1 MRGFFYFYGLIK
13 QSIVYT
19 ISRIYFV
26 SLAFISV
33 LPFLPL
39 GDIPIDSKSY
49 HWLLWGILNSAFI
62 FSIYYYS
69 KDEKFQFPTSPVLN
83 SYLIFFIISSLSTI
97 VALNK
102 IESLVR
108 LTDLFVILSS
118 YAIVYFTI
126 KNKLIKINFLLWLIF
141 IKLFIEIGMVYY
153 QLYYYTLGFQIDFNG
168 NYSQYL
174 KSFYGNKN
182 VTSFALLIQ
191 STISMILFTRLKSK
205 GLRTLV
211 LITILL
217 SFYIL
222 FFISTRAIFLTI
234 IISLILTILLF
245 LYKYFYSNTKSFD
258 ELKKMSLYFI
268 IIFSSYLLFNL
279 TNNDQNIDVNDR
291 LTSFS
296 QGSDDESISSR
307 IRFWSQAGTSIL
319 KNPVLGIG
327 VGNWKIYS
335 IKYDS
340 ENIYSYVIPYSTHND
355 FLEIFAETGIF
366 GFLFYL
372 GFFLLLIKR
381 SILNI
386 FKWIRSKL
394 NHYHIYFFLCM
405 IYFIIDAN
413 LNFPLSRPLMQIVL
427 VLFIVTFETLNYSE
441 K

>member
-1 MRGFFYFYGLIK
+1 LRGFFYFSGLI
-13 QSIVYT
+13 QFIVYT
-19 ISRIYFV
+19 ISRLYFV
-26 SLAFISV
+26 SLASLSV

-39 GDIPIDSKSY
+39 GDIPIDSKGY

-62 FSIYYYS
+62 FSIYFFS
-69 KDEKFQFPTSPVLN
+69 KNKKFHFPTSPVLN
-83 SYLIFFIISSLSTI
+83 SYLIFFIVSSLSTT

-102 IESLVR
+102 TESLVR

-126 KNKLIKINFLLWLIF
+126 QNKLIKINFLLWLIF
-141 IKLFIEIGMVYY
+141 IKLFIEIIMVYY

-205 GLRTLV
+205 GLRTFV

-217 SFYIL
+217 SFFIL
-222 FFISTRAIFLTI
+222 FYISTRAIFLTI
-234 IISLILTILLF
+234 LISLILTILLF
-245 LYKYFYSNTKSFD
+245 LYKYLYSNTKSFD
-258 ELKKMSLYFI
+258 EFKKMSLYFI

-279 TNNDQNIDVNDR
+279 TNNDQNIEVNDR
-291 LTSFS
+291 LTSIS
-296 QGSDDESISSR
+296 QDSGDESITNR
-307 IRFWSQAGTSIL
+307 IRFWNQAGNSIL
-319 KNPVLGIG
+319 KKPILGIG

-372 GFFLLLIKR
+372 GFFLLLIKQ
-381 SILNI
+381 SILNL

-394 NHYHIYFFLCM
+394 NHYHIYLFLCLV
-405 IYFIIDAN
+405 YFIIDIN